1 MAARS
6 FVPLGLFLALIGGCT
21 GQSVGLV
28 DFITAGGLSGNGD
41 GTALHVEPSG
51 EATRTKPDG
60 SMEAATLDVATLNDL
75 HQKIEDAQF
84 ATLAPEYV
92 CTCPDE
98 FINVVSAQVNGK
110 VYRVAAGDETPYPEP
125 LKIVISTLRDIQRSA
140 LGWH

>member
-6 FVPLGLFLALIGGCT
+6 FISLGLFLAVIGGCT
-21 GQSVGLV
+21 GSGVGRIDYL
-28 DFITAGGLSGNGD
+28 TAGGLSGTGD
-41 GTALHVEPSG
+41 NTALHVEPSG
-51 EATRTKPDG
+51 AATRTQPDG
-60 SMEAATLDVATLNDL
+60 SMETAMLDLATLNDL

-92 CTCPDE
+92 CSCPDE
-98 FINVVSAQVNGK
+98 FVNVVSAQIDGN

-125 LKIVISTLRDIQRSA
+125 LRIVITTLKGIQRSA